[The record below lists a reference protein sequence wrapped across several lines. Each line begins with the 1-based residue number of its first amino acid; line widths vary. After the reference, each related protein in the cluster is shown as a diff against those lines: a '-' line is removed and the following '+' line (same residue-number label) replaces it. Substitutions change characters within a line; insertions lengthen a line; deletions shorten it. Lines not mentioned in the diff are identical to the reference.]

1 MDQTSAPL
9 PWGLNE
15 TERNAILLSSSQG
28 NRTDAKA
35 LPISIPYLTVFINLV
50 GLLGNGTVLWLL
62 GFSIKRNP
70 FSVYILNLAA
80 ADFIFLSCQA
90 FYTAV
95 DIWKDSYDTSSST
108 DHFYV
113 TWFLYSSFPA
123 LQGLAPLTFS
133 AYTMGLSL
141 LAAISTERCL
151 SVLFPVWYRGQRPK
165 HTSTVVCALLWIQAV
180 LVSVLTGE
188 SCGFLAR
195 PYNQRGCYDF
205 TVVSAVLIFFLCSLM
220 SGSSLTLFLRVRG
233 SFRTR
238 RSPKIYVVILL
249 TVLMFLLLGFP
260 FSLYWFLL
268 AWWKDTLL
276 RGWHFPYF
284 IIDILSCVNSSIN
297 PFIYFFVGSFRQQ
310 KHRESLRVVLQRALK
325 DDAES
330 SRTETTEMSA

>member
-1 MDQTSAPL
+1 SLPDPAFANMGNGMWRKQTEDA
-9 PWGLNE
+9 
-15 TERNAILLSSSQG
+15 SSPS
-28 NRTDAKA
+28 R
-35 LPISIPYLTVFINLV
+35 LCIPYLTVLISLV

-70 FSVYILNLAA
+70 FSVYILNLAG

-90 FYTAV
+90 FYTVV
-95 DIWKDSYDTSSST
+95 DIWKDSYNTSST

-123 LQGLAPLTFS
+123 LRVLAPVTFS

-165 HTSTVVCALLWIQAV
+165 HTSTAVCALLWIQAV

-188 SCGFLAR
+188 SCGFFYR
-195 PYNQRGCYDF
+195 PYNEQGCYDF
-205 TVVSAVLIFFLCSLM
+205 TMASAVLVFFLFSLM
-220 SGSSLTLFLRVRG
+220 SGCSLTVFLKVRS
-233 SFRTR
+233 SFWAR

-249 TVLMFLLLGFP
+249 TVLMFLLLGSP

-276 RGWHFPYF
+276 KGWHVPYF

-310 KHRESLRVVLQRALK
+310 KQRESLRVVLQRALK
-325 DDAES
+325 DEPES